1 MMATQGAKTGK
12 ILKADK
18 TKQKILEVSLDLFL
32 KQGYEKTT
40 MRAIAKAVGLAP
52 GAAYYHF
59 DAKEHIIQ
67 AFYEMSYEEH
77 LPEVERVLAEERDLK
92 KRIAGVTQAHMR
104 IAEKYHAISKALFT
118 TAADPDNSLSPFSAP
133 SKELRDKNIEIFKR
147 VIEGTTSAVPEKL
160 KEKLPEILWMYKMGM
175 ILYWIYDKSPRQK
188 KTFEFIDQSS
198 SLIAKLITL
207 SNLPLLKGFSQQ
219 IVEMFYRYKFY

>member
-1 MMATQGAKTGK
+1 MAQQNLKIKK

-77 LPEVERVLAEERDLK
+77 LPEVERVLAGERDLK
-92 KRIAGVTQAHMR
+92 KRIAGVTQAHMK

-118 TAADPDNSLSPFSAP
+118 TAADPDNSLSPFSAQ

-147 VIEGTTSAVPEKL
+147 VIEGTTSTVPEGL

-188 KTFEFIDQSS
+188 KTFELIDRSS
-198 SLIAKLITL
+198 ALITRLITL
-207 SNLPLLKGFSQQ
+207 SNLPLLKGFSAQ
-219 IVEMFYRYKFY
+219 IVGMFYRYKFY